1 MFLQVKTQ
9 HAYTN
14 GSASATATGRAKA
27 GRAPAKETSAL
38 VRAACLDHATGVGI
52 AVSHI
57 NEGKLNEAM
66 EILDYIIS
74 ATTGPHNTGAHIAR
88 GTARAM
94 LRDLGGITLAQACL
108 QYCSRRAVTFAGPCA
123 QNVYLSLSAM
133 LNICDILFI
142 SGCMSACS
150 AAVSCKHIVLTA

>member
-1 MFLQVKTQ
+1 MLLQVKTQ

-14 GSASATATGRAKA
+14 GSASATATSKAKA
-27 GRAPAKETSAL
+27 GSAPAKETSAL

-94 LRDLGGITLAQACL
+94 LRDLGGDPSNQASLQCCRREWKPLLAPLLEVSAQA
-108 QYCSRRAVTFAGPCA
+108 
-123 QNVYLSLSAM
+123 
-133 LNICDILFI
+133 
-142 SGCMSACS
+142 
-150 AAVSCKHIVLTA
+150 

>member
-1 MFLQVKTQ
+1 MPERVCERWKPLQAKAQ
-9 HAYTN
+9 HAYAN
-14 GSASATATGRAKA
+14 GSASASAASRAKA
-27 GRAPAKETSAL
+27 GRAAAKEPSAL

-57 NEGKLNEAM
+57 NEGKLEDSM

-94 LRDLGGITLAQACL
+94 LRDLEGEAC
-108 QYCSRRAVTFAGPCA
+108 P
-123 QNVYLSLSAM
+123 
-133 LNICDILFI
+133 
-142 SGCMSACS
+142 
-150 AAVSCKHIVLTA
+150 